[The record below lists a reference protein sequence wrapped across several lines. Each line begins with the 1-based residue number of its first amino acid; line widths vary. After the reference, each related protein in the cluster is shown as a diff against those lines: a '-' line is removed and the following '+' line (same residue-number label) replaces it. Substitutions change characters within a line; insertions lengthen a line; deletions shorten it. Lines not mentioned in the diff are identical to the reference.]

1 MMGESEFMEQ
11 SNEKKRK
18 IQLIV
23 KILLAAA
30 ALGVSAFLL
39 KGDVWTFWTW
49 WLLAAVMGFAAM
61 PVTGSLFWRFED
73 KGWIFSKV
81 LAVAATGFITW
92 FLVSIKLVPFT
103 GITCAAVTVI
113 CAVLCFLLLKKES
126 KEKIECFPVEK
137 ISLVYWEE
145 LIFFLAFL
153 LWTYVAGF
161 HPAAY
166 GTEKFMDYGFME
178 AMMRSTVL
186 PARDLWYSEGHIN
199 YYYGGQ
205 YFAVFLTKLSHT
217 KVELTYNLMRTFVAG
232 LAFAMPFSLV
242 YQMTVDRMKGQPKGE
257 KIKKRLPFIA
267 GFTAGTAVSIAG
279 NMHYVIYAQ
288 IIPWIQKLTGQE
300 VSSYWFPDATRY
312 IGYNP
317 DVPDKTI
324 HEFPCYSFVLGDLH
338 AHVVNVMFVLF
349 LVGLLY
355 AWMRS
360 VRMRE
365 AVIMKP
371 GRKQFWKKQL
381 LIPHILLAAVMI
393 GMFRFTN
400 FWDFIIY
407 FVVTGGVVLFTNIV
421 QFDGK
426 VKRILAVTAVQAVEI
441 IVISYVVSL
450 PFTLQFDSMFKG
462 VGIAQNHSMIHQLLI
477 LWGLPVILTVLLIIC
492 IIWEKLRGGANRS
505 LYKLMKAIS
514 VPDLFAIVMGLCAIG
529 LIVIPELVYVRD
541 IYENGNARANTMF
554 KLTYQAYMLF
564 GMTMGYGIFRMLVA
578 ARKKVFKVVSVI
590 GLVLL
595 CWTFGYFGN
604 SVYAW
609 FGKVWEPSE
618 YKGLNATSF
627 LSNDFTEDVAG
638 IKWLKKNVKGSP
650 VVLEANG
657 DSYSGYERVSAMT
670 GLPTVLGWYVH
681 EWLWRDDTADL
692 NEKSAD
698 IESIYTSL
706 DAEYVKELLEEYDV
720 SYIFVGSK
728 EREKYGDALNE
739 EVLNSL
745 GEVVFQDE
753 EYSTYILKVNK

>member
-1 MMGESEFMEQ
+1 MYIEKEAVTK
-11 SNEKKRK
+11 NEKRK
-18 IQLIV
+18 GIWKAVVLTV
-23 KILLAAA
+23 LFM
-30 ALGVSAFLL
+30 SAQVLL
-39 KGDVWTFWTW
+39 KEDGKVFAVW
-49 WLLAAVMGFAAM
+49 WLTILVLGWCSFPLCPDLFSGFRDRGYLVAKIFGIAGAGFLMWLGASTGIVPFTHVSCLVSTGVLAAVCWG
-61 PVTGSLFWRFED
+61 V
-73 KGWIFSKV
+73 WI
-81 LAVAATGFITW
+81 A
-92 FLVSIKLVPFT
+92 
-103 GITCAAVTVI
+103 
-113 CAVLCFLLLKKES
+113 LKKQ
-126 KEKIECFPVEK
+126 KIKDKMSWKFTTEWFQTVLDDE
-137 ISLVYWEE
+137 LVFI
-145 LIFFLAFL
+145 LFFL

-161 HPAAY
+161 RPAAY
-166 GTEKFMDYGFME
+166 GTEKFMDYGFMM
-178 AMMRSTVL
+178 AMMRSTTL
-186 PARDLWYSEGHIN
+186 PAKDLWYAGAKIN

-205 YFAVFLTKLSHT
+205 YFAVFLTKLTGS
-217 KVELTYNLMRTFVAG
+217 KVELTYNLMRTFVA
-232 LAFAMPFSLV
+232 AFAFVLPFSLV
-242 YQMTVDRMKGQPKGE
+242 RQMSVDRLKGSLTG
-257 KIKKRLPFIA
+257 KKRCVPAVAGIIA
-267 GFTAGTAVSIAG
+267 GLSVSIAG
-279 NMHYVIYAQ
+279 NMHYVVYSK
-288 IIPWIQKLTGQE
+288 IIPWLQKLQGKE
-300 VSSYWFPDATRY
+300 ADSYWFPDATRY

-426 VKRILAVTAVQAVEI
+426 MKRILAVTAVQAVEI

-609 FGKVWEPSE
+609 FGMVWEPSE

-698 IESIYTSL
+698 IESIYTSS
-706 DAEYVKELLEEYDV
+706 DEEYVKELLEEYDV